1 MSRSRSSFRIGTS
14 RMAALLAVFFFV
26 ALAAMV
32 HQPAVASRSA
42 GRSLAAPSAR
52 VMENFARLPLAFEAN
67 RGQLKAGVNYRARG
81 AGFEA
86 FLDRAGAT
94 LVMGSPA
101 LAPRSANNN
110 RARTQPARTRMS
122 QIRMKLAGASNA
134 SRPQAEDR
142 LPGVANYYRG

>member
-1 MSRSRSSFRIGTS
+1 
-14 RMAALLAVFFFV
+14 
-26 ALAAMV
+26 
-32 HQPAVASRSA
+32 
-42 GRSLAAPSAR
+42 
-52 VMENFARLPLAFEAN
+52 
-67 RGQLKAGVNYRARG
+67 
-81 AGFEA
+81 A

-142 LPGVANYYRG
+142 LPGVANYYRGNDRAKWYREVPTYRRVKYAEVYRGIDLAYYGDRGSFEFDFDLKPHADANQIALAFD